1 MTLPVTADASDD
13 VESTADGD
21 SAASS
26 EANTD
31 SGADGVDGADAS
43 DGADAPPWRDVFGH
57 PEPYP
62 EQEDGIDAAI
72 DTARDG
78 GFTVLEGACG
88 TGKTM
93 LALTAG
99 LHLVRD
105 PGSDFERVMVLTSVK
120 QQLRQF
126 EEDLETINANLPE
139 EYEPVSAMTLVGKAD
154 VCPYEREGAAGF
166 GDGSVYDRCET
177 LREKTRDLTG
187 EGGDT
192 TADSLAGQA
201 RSQQVDLAS
210 GPSASAG
217 ATYLESAGE
226 PSAYPRDIPEY
237 VTDRSTVEYCP
248 FYAQYLADLPED
260 GDAAEAIPF
269 DVTSAGLMRPDDLVA
284 AGMEHGSCPH
294 SLMGVLLN
302 EVEVVVGNYY
312 HAFDPTTVEAFTGA
326 LLDDSTFVVCDEAH
340 MLEPRVRDLVS
351 DGVSDRT
358 LRDAEAELTRVI
370 QPIAFDESGTG
381 DASQHTKA
389 DAELVRGELAD
400 TDLDV
405 DDVRA
410 TRDFLRDLREEFSR
424 RIEAYLDRE
433 HRGWRANLADL
444 PDAEIPLR
452 DPETPQEDELT
463 EWAERAGYGPNF
475 WTTAQKVGLTA
486 QRILNESEDEEKTR
500 ACATAG
506 RVLAAWQTR
515 DHTAYFREI
524 DLERTWDDAEPP
536 ESWRRAYNARL
547 SIQNCVPSDVLA
559 EHLAEFGAG
568 VLMSATL
575 AHLDVFAEVTGLDA
589 LEREGRPVETRTYGL
604 HFPEGNRESFAVA
617 APKFTYQNRGPTPEP
632 GRIEPVDGGNETR
645 RMYVE
650 AVSEVATVEGNV
662 LVGMPNY
669 AEAAWMAGALEGTL
683 DKPVLID
690 ESSADDATEA
700 LKDDFFA
707 GEGKVL
713 VTSLRGT
720 LTEGV
725 DYEGDRLQA
734 AVVCGVPL
742 VNTASPRTKA
752 VQRAYDDQ
760 FGNGF
765 EYALTVPAVRK
776 ARQAVGRVIR
786 GPEEVGVRV
795 LIDERYARDSWNA
808 VREFIPEVERE
819 EFQPVSPD
827 MLNLAM
833 DRFRSKLD

>member
-1 MTLPVTADASDD
+1 MTIPVTADASDD
-13 VESTADGD
+13 AEPGERDGE

-26 EANTD
+26 GAGSD
-31 SGADGVDGADAS
+31 SNAADDEPA
-43 DGADAPPWRDVFGH
+43 WRDVFGH

-62 EQEDGIDAAI
+62 EQEDGIDAAV

-105 PGSDFERVMVLTSVK
+105 PDSDFERVMVLTSVK

-139 EYEPVSAMTLVGKAD
+139 DYDPVSALTLVGKAD

-177 LREKTRDLTG
+177 LREATRDLTG

-192 TADSLAGQA
+192 SADSLAGQA

-226 PSAYPRDIPEY
+226 PSPYPRDIPEY
-237 VTDRSTVEYCP
+237 GTDRSTVEYCP

-269 DVTSAGLMRPDDLVA
+269 DVTDAGLMRPDDLVS
-284 AGMEHGSCPH
+284 AGMEYGTCPH

-302 EVEVVVGNYY
+302 EAEVVVGNYY

-326 LLDDSTFVVCDEAH
+326 LLDESTFVVCDEAH

-351 DGVSDRT
+351 DGVADRT

-370 QPIAFDESGTG
+370 QPVAFDEDGVG

-389 DAELVRGELAD
+389 DAELVRAELAE

-424 RIEAYLDRE
+424 RVAAYLDRE
-433 HRGWRANLADL
+433 HVGWRANLADL

-463 EWAERAGYGPNF
+463 EWAERAGYGPSF
-475 WTTAQKVGLTA
+475 WTTAQQVGLTA
-486 QRILNESEDEEKTR
+486 QRILNEQADEEKTR

-506 RVLAAWQTR
+506 RVLSAWQTR
-515 DHTAYFREI
+515 DHTRYFREV

-559 EHLAEFGAG
+559 EHLAAFGGG

-575 AHLDVFAEVTGLDA
+575 EPLDVLAEVTGLDA

-604 HFPEGNRESFAVA
+604 HFPEENRESFAVA

-645 RMYVE
+645 RLYVD
-650 AVSEVATVEGNV
+650 AVSEVAAVDGNA

-669 AEAAWMAGALEGTL
+669 AEAAWMASALEAKL
-683 DKPVLID
+683 DKPVLLD

-700 LKDDFFA
+700 LKDEFFT

-742 VNTASPRTKA
+742 VNTASPRTRA

-786 GPEEVGVRV
+786 GVDEVGVRV
-795 LIDERYARDSWNA
+795 LVDERYARDSWNA
-808 VREFIPEVERE
+808 VREFIPPVERE

-827 MLNLAM
+827 MLDLAM